1 MKTTRLT
8 TTGVA
13 RVLARGIKANFNPES
28 QRAETQ
34 RLVEYL
40 QDLAMSRGMHAE
52 MAVARGER
60 QQADN
65 DADVLDAI
73 ASELG
78 ATLA

>member
-8 TTGVA
+8 TSGIA

-34 RLVEYL
+34 RLIEYL
-40 QDLAMSRGMHAE
+40 QDLAASRGMHAE
-52 MAVARGER
+52 MATAWGER

-65 DADVLDAI
+65 DADILDSI
-73 ASELG
+73 ANELE

>member
-1 MKTTRLT
+1 MKTKTLT
-8 TTGVA
+8 PTGIA
-13 RVLARGIKANFNPES
+13 RVLARGIKDNFNPES

-52 MAVARGER
+52 MAAAWGER
-60 QQADN
+60 QRADN
-65 DADVLDAI
+65 DADILDAI
-73 ASELG
+73 ASELE

>member
-40 QDLAMSRGMHAE
+40 QDLAMSRGIHAE
-52 MAVARGER
+52 MAQAWGDR
-60 QQADN
+60 QRANN
-65 DADVLDAI
+65 DADILDSI
-73 ASELG
+73 ATELE
-78 ATLA
+78 ATV

>member
-8 TTGVA
+8 ATGVA

-52 MAVARGER
+52 IASAGGER
-60 QQADN
+60 QRADN
-65 DADVLDAI
+65 DADILDAI
-73 ASELG
+73 ASELE

>member
-8 TTGVA
+8 MTGVA

-40 QDLAMSRGMHAE
+40 QDLAMSLGTHAE
-52 MAVARGER
+52 LAAPRGKC
-60 QQADN
+60 QQAED
-65 DADVLDAI
+65 DADLLDAI
-73 ASELG
+73 ASELD
-78 ATLA
+78 ATM